1 METLV
6 ASVVCCLVLI
16 AASLSFVEAQRQ
28 FAKAKAAAIL
38 EAEAR
43 GFFAYAE
50 EEIRRCDR
58 FHKKNNQ
65 LWFKDEKGNDI
76 VYQQV
81 GNKVVRKMKD
91 GYIFLA
97 QYVKKFDFE
106 AEQQGCRFH
115 LELKNGEAEWKGSI
129 FIGKRVEFAGME

>member
-1 METLV
+1 MGKQTLRKKVCSVYWLPFRARQAWNTVRDNRGITLMETLV

-65 LWFKDEKGNDI
+65 
-76 VYQQV
+76 
-81 GNKVVRKMKD
+81 
-91 GYIFLA
+91 
-97 QYVKKFDFE
+97 
-106 AEQQGCRFH
+106 
-115 LELKNGEAEWKGSI
+115 
-129 FIGKRVEFAGME
+129 